1 MIGLR
6 ALLSKRGVVAL
17 VAACG
22 LQCAWNAHAQPVNP
36 PPGKSLIFMY
46 RADRQA
52 VAARVPVVANADR
65 LGDIGNGEYVS
76 TSVNPGRT
84 FLRAGDRVL
93 STLALQTAPNQT
105 YYVLLEAVGSNPVR
119 VDMHQVPASTARDS
133 LARSRPASAAP
144 RAPLA
149 AAPAAAAAAA
159 RPSAPAAAPAAV
171 PAAPPR
177 PAPAPAAPPPP
188 QRQAAQPSAQA
199 KPAAAPEPEE
209 EEEEDQRI
217 WKLAVIAKTG
227 AFSLSET
234 TQAIAGQPSSFKKG
248 SKPVVGLEAEFR
260 HRNGLALG
268 GEAFY
273 YKNEVSLNGTTLQ
286 GDQEVVAGM
295 LNAKYYFTA
304 NNWLHPFIGVGGG
317 ASNAKFSGGARGTMA
332 GSVYQAMVG
341 ADLRFS
347 RRFGL
352 YLEYKF
358 LKSTTSDNSG
368 QTIDVGGSGILA
380 GLSFVF

>member
-17 VAACG
+17 AAACG

-36 PPGKSLIFMY
+36 APGKALIVMY
-46 RADRQA
+46 RVDRQA

-105 YYVLLEAVGSNPVR
+105 YYVLIEAVGSNPVR
-119 VDMHQVPASTARDS
+119 VDMRQVPSGTARDS

-149 AAPAAAAAAA
+149 AAPGAAAAAA
-159 RPSAPAAAPAAV
+159 RPSAPAPAPAAAPA
-171 PAAPPR
+171 R
-177 PAPAPAAPPPP
+177 PAPAAPPPT
-188 QRQAAQPSAQA
+188 QRQAAQPRAPA

-209 EEEEDQRI
+209 QEEEVDQRM

-227 AFSLSET
+227 AFSLGST
-234 TQAIAGQPSSFKKG
+234 TQSIAGQPTSFKKG

-260 HRNGLALG
+260 HRDGLALG
-268 GEAFY
+268 GEVFY
-273 YKNEVSLNGTTLQ
+273 YKNDVSLNASTLH
-286 GDQEVVAGM
+286 GDQEVVAAM
-295 LNAKYYFTA
+295 LNAKYYFA
-304 NNWLHPFIGVGGG
+304 AKSWLYPFIGVGGG
-317 ASNAKFSGGARGTMA
+317 LANAKFSGDISGTMT
-332 GSVYQAMVG
+332 GPVYQAMVG

-347 RRFGL
+347 SRFGL

-358 LKSTTSDNSG
+358 LRSTASDSTG
-368 QTIDVGGSGILA
+368 QKVDVGGSGILA
-380 GLSFVF
+380 GLSVAF